1 MTIPRPRRAL
11 RRSAALVG
19 GLLLI
24 GFWQSALAQQQG
36 SRSFRGAEVSATAMT
51 AGMIALGDSIF
62 HGKAAGG
69 ACLMCHG
76 ADAKGTPGLAPNL
89 TGRKWLHGDGSYAF
103 IVHTVENGVPDPK
116 AGSMPMPPMGGAK
129 LTPEQVRAVA
139 AYIYSL
145 SHPELRRS
153 ASNGSGRDSI
163 APQ

>member
-1 MTIPRPRRAL
+1 MTRSL
-11 RRSAALVG
+11 RSAALVG

-24 GFWQSALAQQQG
+24 AVYEGAPAQQASHG
-36 SRSFRGAEVSATAMT
+36 T
-51 AGMIALGDSIF
+51 AGVNDNVGANAAAISVSLVALGDSIF

-89 TGRKWLHGDGSYAF
+89 TTSKWLNGDGTYAF
-103 IVHTVENGVPDPK
+103 IVKTVQNGVPEPK
-116 AGSMPMPPMGGAK
+116 QNPAPMPPMGGAQ

-139 AYIYSL
+139 AYVYSL
-145 SHPELRRS
+145 THPELR
-153 ASNGSGRDSI
+153 